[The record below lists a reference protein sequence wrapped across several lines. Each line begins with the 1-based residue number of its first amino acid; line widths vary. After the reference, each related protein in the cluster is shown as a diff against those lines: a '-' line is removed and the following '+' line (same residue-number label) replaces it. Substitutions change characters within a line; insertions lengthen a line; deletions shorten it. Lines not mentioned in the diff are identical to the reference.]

1 MAEKARTMLTFVVL
15 SIIAYLLGSVNVSI
29 ALFRLTG
36 REDPRT
42 HFSNNP
48 GATNV
53 YRLAGPGW
61 ALLVLLF
68 DMAKAMLAAVIAAKW
83 LTPPLVLWVGV
94 AVIVG
99 NLYPLFHGFKGGK
112 GVGHYLGFSLAV
124 APTGTLI
131 GLLAYGVAYLLKQP
145 PFIRSLSMVSI
156 LAAATALKLGFHPL
170 GLLAIV
176 TTATLIIYAHR
187 SNFANWRNK

>member
-1 MAEKARTMLTFVVL
+1 MMTFIIIM
-15 SIIAYLLGSVNVSI
+15 IIAYLIGSLNVSI
-29 ALFRLTG
+29 GLFKFTG
-36 REDPRT
+36 REDPRAK
-42 HFSNNP
+42 FSRNP

-61 ALLVLLF
+61 ALLVLLL
-68 DMAKAMLAAVIAAKW
+68 DVAKAVVAALIAQHW
-83 LTPPLVLWVGV
+83 LTPALVPWVGV

-124 APTGTLI
+124 APVGTLI
-131 GLLAYGVAYLLKQP
+131 GLLAYGVAYLIKQP
-145 PFIRSLSMVSI
+145 PFIRSLSMVAI
-156 LAAATALKLGFHPL
+156 LAAATALKVGFHPM

-176 TTATLIIYAHR
+176 TTVTLIIYAHR
-187 SNFANWRNK
+187 SNFAGWRNS